1 MKPLC
6 IDCDGTLLRTDLLHE
21 SAVRVLLRKPWM
33 IFSCLVW
40 LIRGRAYMKQRLA
53 EMADIDTAS
62 LPFRE
67 ELVDYI
73 KTRKAEGSRVLMVTA
88 ATGGLA
94 SAIAQECGL
103 FDEVLASDSEVNLKG
118 SVKRDALVQRFGRAG
133 FHYAGDSSSDLAV
146 WESADE
152 AIIVGRGSSLRDR
165 VSAVNPK
172 VTEVGG
178 ERSELRPWL
187 KLIRIHQWA
196 KNLIIFVP
204 LVTAHKVFD
213 AQLLL
218 ASVAAFF
225 SFSLLAS
232 ATYIINDLYDLDHD
246 RVHRTKRNRP
256 LASGV
261 VSLPEGLATA
271 LILGAVAV
279 VLAWLVSPLFLAVL
293 GAYLVVTLLYSSVL
307 KRVVLVDVV
316 VLAGLYTWRL
326 VAGGAATGIVLSTW
340 LLAFAMFVFAS
351 LAMAKRFVEL
361 NESLIANTRELAVK
375 GRGYRP
381 GDKDLIGVLGIS
393 CAAVSVLVVILY
405 VSSPDV
411 RVLYVHPQLLLMLAP
426 LFLYWL
432 ARVWLLASRG
442 QLHED
447 PVLFAVKDKT
457 SYLVGAAMALVIVA
471 AAVNVLPWSV
481 LK

>member
-1 MKPLC
+1 
-6 IDCDGTLLRTDLLHE
+6 
-21 SAVRVLLRKPWM
+21 
-33 IFSCLVW
+33 
-40 LIRGRAYMKQRLA
+40 MKQQLA
-53 EMADIDTAS
+53 EMADLDVGT

-67 ELVDYI
+67 ELLDYI
-73 KTRKAEGSRVLMVTA
+73 KVRKAQGSRVLLVTA
-88 ATGGLA
+88 ATAPLA

-118 SVKRDALVQRFGRAG
+118 PVKRDALVERFGHAG

-146 WESADE
+146 WEAADE
-152 AIIVGRGSSLRDR
+152 AIIVGRGSSLLAS
-165 VSAVNPK
+165 VSVVNPR

-178 ERSELRPWL
+178 EKSELRAWL

-232 ATYIINDLYDLDHD
+232 ATYIVNDLYDLDHD

-256 LASGV
+256 LASGA
-261 VSLPEGLATA
+261 VSLPAGLATA
-271 LILGAVAV
+271 LILSSVAV
-279 VLAWLVSPLFLAVL
+279 VLAWFVAPLFLAVL
-293 GAYLVVTLLYSSVL
+293 GVYLVATLLYSSVL

-351 LAMAKRFVEL
+351 MAMAKRFVEL
-361 NESLIANTRELAVK
+361 NEAAHGGSEGLAVK
-375 GRGYRP
+375 GRGYRLE
-381 GDKDLIGVLGIS
+381 DKELIGILGIS
-393 CAAVSVLVVILY
+393 CAVVSVLVMILY
-405 VSSPDV
+405 VNSPDV
-411 RVLYVHPQLLLMLAP
+411 RILYAHPYLLLLLAP
-426 LFLYWL
+426 LFFYWL
-432 ARVWLLASRG
+432 GRMWLLASRG
-442 QLHED
+442 DLHED
-447 PVLFAVKDKT
+447 PVLFAVKDKV
-457 SYLVGAAMALVIVA
+457 SYFVALWMVAVIVLA
-471 AAVNVLPWSV
+471 AFRG
-481 LK
+481 